1 MLDLFTQAVDHVV
14 PFPRVRERAIVPARR
29 VTEPA
34 ASGAVNRTVERLTAA
49 GQVDDDMRVE
59 RAGARDGLDFT
70 WPHDSAAHQHTN
82 KNGRPGE
89 TGRPPKPM
97 PSR

>member
-34 ASGAVNRTVERLTAA
+34 ASGAMNRTAERLTAA
-49 GQVDDDMRVE
+49 GQVDDDIRVE

-70 WPHDSAAHQHTN
+70 RARDSAPTTHTN
-82 KNGRPGE
+82 KNGRPD
-89 TGRPPKPM
+89 
-97 PSR
+97 